1 MSEGRRRQVSQ
12 LKQKSNFS
20 LPLLLFYLSPQ
31 WTRWGTP
38 ALLRVIFTHSINSNV
53 CFHPTFKAWH
63 KLASACQFFD
73 LILLTTVFPDF
84 LFFSPTY
91 CCCGWSV
98 AKLCPTLCDSRAVA
112 PRLPCPSLTPGICSS
127 SCPLTQWCH
136 PTISSFVAHF
146 SFCPQ
151 SFSASESFPM
161 SQLVLHIKWPKDW
174 GFSFSIVFPMN
185 IQGWFLLG
193 LIRLISLLSV
203 QGTLKRLL
211 QHHNLK
217 ASIL

>member
-1 MSEGRRRQVSQ
+1 MSCS
-12 LKQKSNFS
+12 
-20 LPLLLFYLSPQ
+20 
-31 WTRWGTP
+31 
-38 ALLRVIFTHSINSNV
+38 
-53 CFHPTFKAWH
+53 
-63 KLASACQFFD
+63 
-73 LILLTTVFPDF
+73 
-84 LFFSPTY
+84 
-91 CCCGWSV
+91 
-98 AKLCPTLCDSRAVA
+98 AVA
-112 PRLPCPSLTPGICSS
+112 VVQSLSCVQLFATPWTAARQASLSFTTSWSLHRFMSIESVM
-127 SCPLTQWCH
+127 L
-136 PTISSFVAHF
+136 TISS
-146 SFCPQ
+146 SPISYSSCPQ